1 MALYTTWLKSL
12 TGRRDIDDNGARVL
26 FRTDAT
32 PLPDPRPYG
41 SAAIICDFHSG
52 TIRLASFTSAL
63 SATWE
68 DVKSGGFATSARL
81 ATSAISAVHA
91 TSATI
96 ADSAIHAGSAT
107 FATSAGHAN
116 SATAADSAAW
126 AVSAR
131 YATSALSANHAA
143 SAIFATSA
151 GHANS
156 ATAADSAAFA
166 VVASHAAT
174 ASGIWDGADSA
185 TGPEIFSAISGQNN
199 HIHNALRLRPHAI
212 VTGNSLLTT
221 SAQWWPFNPT
231 SNLQVSFPAAST
243 VSGYQWDVTNIGT
256 SELSAI
262 APAGDTIIAQGS
274 SVVLSAQG
282 DSISLRSLGSNAYL
296 LV

>member
-81 ATSAISAVHA
+81 AT
-91 TSATI
+91 
-96 ADSAIHAGSAT
+96 
-107 FATSAGHAN
+107 
-116 SATAADSAAW
+116 
-126 AVSAR
+126 
-131 YATSALSANHAA
+131 

-221 SAQWWPFNPT
+221 SAQWWPFNAT